1 MRWPWDAAATRR
13 ALLLAL
19 AAWLSFLVA
28 TFLHVHNAYWAAMP
42 VWVIAQPA
50 RGVLVERAIF
60 RVIGTLVG
68 AAVGFAI
75 MQVPGAPLL
84 PLALLALWIA
94 LNAGTT
100 HLLRGVH
107 GYGALLAGMTAAVV
121 VLPSLVSPAG
131 SMAIAWARVEC
142 TLIGVVVASLVL
154 AFQTPAAPLAE
165 FYDEVREVS
174 SEAVS
179 FAARVLRYEPV
190 DERPVLRQ
198 ISELEASARLHS
210 AGSVAGYRRL
220 GDVDLLVVGSLSIMA
235 AAEALRDRNH
245 TLDPTLPERL
255 EAIAEHL
262 RRAWTEPLGAEQRRL
277 PALDGAEARR
287 LDLALGEILA
297 ADHTLSTPA
306 GRSYSPGRREVSLAP
321 HREWRLA
328 WRTGALAG
336 LASFTASA
344 LAVRLQVPA
353 LGLAALGVCIF
364 VMVLGSLPLPQLVAP
379 KLLAGV
385 VTGVLVGLGYRLVLQ
400 PAITSPASLL
410 LSVAPFLLLGGFAR
424 THPRSFAFGIDS
436 NMCFLLAS
444 QAGMPAL
451 HDLPRLLLD
460 GAALALSAGLVA
472 GLFILL
478 PRRPHMQALEAA
490 ALVRRDLQR
499 ILEAAV
505 PRDPSQWRALASRQ
519 ILRLSLHLGRA
530 PSLGRRWPRGLLAT
544 LNLGEAMLDLRLL
557 GTPLAVQT
565 LLAATLQQRLAPRPT
580 AEALE
585 SLATL
590 ENRADVRQALQR
602 VANTL
607 NQAADLLTL
616 GAREPLSRHLANP
629 S

>member
-1 MRWPWDAAATRR
+1 MDLGDKHWPWDAAATQR

-19 AAWLSFLVA
+19 AAWLSFFVA
-28 TFLHVHNAYWAAMP
+28 TLFHVHNAYWAAMP

-60 RVIGTLVG
+60 RVIGTLIG

-84 PLALLALWIA
+84 PIALLALWIA

-107 GYGALLAGMTAAVV
+107 GYGALLAGMTAAVL

-142 TLIGVVVASLVL
+142 TLIGVVVASLVM
-154 AFQTPAAPLAE
+154 AFQTPESPLAE
-165 FYDEVREVS
+165 FYDAVRAVS
-174 SEAVS
+174 SEAVA
-179 FAARVLRYEPV
+179 FAAAALRDETV
-190 DERPVLRQ
+190 DERPVLRK
-198 ISELEASARLHS
+198 ISDLEASARLHS
-210 AGSVAGYRRL
+210 AGTVAGYRRL

-235 AAEALRDRNH
+235 AAAALRDARRSI
-245 TLDPTLPERL
+245 DPTLPERL
-255 EAIAEHL
+255 EAIALHL
-262 RRAWTEPLGAEQRRL
+262 RKAWTVPLAAEQRLL
-277 PALDGAEARR
+277 PTMDGPEARR

-297 ADHTLSTPA
+297 ADQALATPV
-306 GRSYSPGRREVSLAP
+306 GRSYAPVPRRGSLAP

-328 WRTGALAG
+328 WRTGTLAG
-336 LASFTASA
+336 VASFISA
-344 LAVRLQVPA
+344 VLAVWLKVPS
-353 LGLAALGVCIF
+353 LGLVALGVCIF
-364 VMVLGSLPLPQLVAP
+364 VMVLGSLPLPQRVAP

-385 VTGVLVGLGYRLVLQ
+385 MTGVLVGLSYRLVLQ
-400 PAITSPASLL
+400 PGITSTAGLL
-410 LSVAPFLLLGGFAR
+410 LSLVPFMLLGGFAR
-424 THPRSFAFGIDS
+424 THPKSFAFGIDS

-451 HDLPRLLLD
+451 HDVHRILMD
-460 GAALALSAGLVA
+460 SSALALSAGLVA

-490 ALVRRDLQR
+490 AMVRRDLQR

-530 PSLGRRWPRGLLAT
+530 PSLGRRWPNGLLAT
-544 LNLGEAMLDLRLL
+544 LNLGEAMLDLRSL
-557 GTPLAVQT
+557 GIPSAVET
-565 LLAATLQQRLAPRPT
+565 LLTAALQQRLAPRPT
-580 AEALE
+580 AEALKA
-585 SLATL
+585 LASQ
-590 ENRADVRQALQR
+590 EDRADICQTLLR
-602 VANTL
+602 VAEAL
-607 NQAADLLTL
+607 NQAADLLML
-616 GAREPLSRHLANP
+616 GGG
-629 S
+629 

>member
-1 MRWPWDAAATRR
+1 M
-13 ALLLAL
+13 
-19 AAWLSFLVA
+19 
-28 TFLHVHNAYWAAMP
+28 
-42 VWVIAQPA
+42 
-50 RGVLVERAIF
+50 ERAIF

-68 AAVGFAI
+68 AAAGFAI
-75 MQVPGAPLL
+75 MQVPDAPLL
-84 PLALLALWIA
+84 TIALLALWIA

-107 GYGALLAGMTAAVV
+107 GYAALLAGMTAAVV

-154 AFQTPAAPLAE
+154 AFQTPEAPLAE
-165 FYDEVREVS
+165 FYDEVRTVS
-174 SEAVS
+174 SEAVL
-179 FAARVLRYEPV
+179 FAARVLRGVTV

-235 AAEALRDRNH
+235 AAEALRDTNRSI
-245 TLDPTLPERL
+245 DPTLPERL

-262 RRAWTEPLGAEQRRL
+262 RRAWTQPLGAEQRRL
-277 PALDGAEARR
+277 PGLEGPEAQR

-297 ADHTLSTPA
+297 ADRALSTPV
-306 GRSYSPGRREVSLAP
+306 GRSYYPEPRKVSLAP

-336 LASFTASA
+336 IASFTASA
-344 LAVRLQVPA
+344 LALNLHAPS

-385 VTGVLVGLGYRLVLQ
+385 VTGVLMGLAYRLVLQ
-400 PAITSPASLL
+400 PAITSSAGLL
-410 LSVAPFLLLGGFAR
+410 LSVAPFMLLGGFAR
-424 THPRSFAFGIDS
+424 THPKSFAFGIDS
-436 NMCFLLAS
+436 NMCFLLTS

-451 HDLPRLLLD
+451 HDVPRLLMD
-460 GAALALSAGLVA
+460 GSALGLSAGLVA

-490 ALVRRDLQR
+490 AMVRRDLQR
-499 ILEAAV
+499 ILETE
-505 PRDPSQWRALASRQ
+505 RSSDPSRWRALASRQ

-530 PSLGRRWPRGLLAT
+530 PSLGRRWPKGLLAT
-544 LNLGEAMLDLRLL
+544 LNLGEAMLDLRSL
-557 GTPLAVQT
+557 GIPLAVET

-585 SLATL
+585 ALATL
-590 ENRADVRQALQR
+590 EHRADVRQALLR
-602 VANTL
+602 VAQAL
-607 NQAADLLTL
+607 NQAAGLLTL
-616 GAREPLSRHLANP
+616 GALA
-629 S
+629 